1 MAPRLP
7 TITGHVWP
15 FTSTEPVD
23 VVPAPGR
30 VTVVTF
36 VTAFDESCAA
46 MLRRVGDAVAAFESS
61 GLAGSSTGTTVPVD
75 LVAVH
80 SPRYR
85 YARNPAIAAEWFER
99 VVARTEGVAVRPVH
113 DPDHLTWARL
123 GPNGWPTTLVVD
135 HRGRVRGA
143 GLGRPGGD
151 AALDALVDV
160 LDAARRAARAD
171 RRSPLTDGGRHLGRR
186 RDDRRSTAD
195 LPAMSRPATFH
206 TRASRSLRRPT
217 GVAIDGSRIVIAD
230 NGNDRLLVGRLD
242 RDPARV
248 EIEQDIDVPDPRK
261 VAIVGG
267 LVACTSPS
275 SGRVVGIQLDP
286 EAVGGT
292 GAPATLAQGLVWP
305 LGVTAD
311 RDGSIAVTDAGA
323 DQLLRISFPDEER
336 PDAAAADAVGIIGGS
351 GRTGLTDGRAG
362 SAELCQPTA
371 VTRVDKGLVFCDSG
385 TGALRFLDDR
395 GHVATLTATPPLEPG
410 LVDGPVHRA
419 LFQHP
424 GDVASDGDTLWVA
437 DRGNRRLRSIVDRKV
452 VTVEVP
458 GLSSCEAVTP
468 IGDGRLVIVDTAANR
483 LVVVDPTT
491 GEARPLE
498 IVMERDRPPVGTS
511 APPRSGRR

>member
-7 TITGHVWP
+7 TLTGLVWP

-23 VVPAPGR
+23 VVSAPGR

-36 VTAFDESCAA
+36 VTAFDEASAA

-61 GLAGSSTGTTVPVD
+61 GLAGSSAGPAVD
-75 LVAVH
+75 VVAVH

-99 VVARTEGVAVRPVH
+99 VAARTEGVGLRPLH

-123 GPNGWPTTLVVD
+123 GPEGWPTTLVVD

-143 GLGRPGGD
+143 GLGLRGGD
-151 AALDALVDV
+151 AALDALVDAV
-160 LDAARRAARAD
+160 EAATRAAGREPN
-171 RRSPLTDGGRHLGRR
+171 RRSGLTGRR
-186 RDDRRSTAD
+186 RGDRRSTAD
-195 LPAMSRPATFH
+195 LPAMSRPARFH

-217 GVAIDGSRIVIAD
+217 DVAIEGSRIVIAD

-242 RDPARV
+242 RDLVGV
-248 EIEQDIDVPDPRK
+248 EIEHDIDVLDPRK
-261 VAIVGG
+261 VAIVDG
-267 LVACTSPS
+267 LVVCTSPS
-275 SGRVVGIQLDP
+275 TGRVVGIRLDP
-286 EAVGGT
+286 DAVGGAGA
-292 GAPATLAQGLVWP
+292 GAPATLAEGLVWP
-305 LGVTAD
+305 VGVAVD
-311 RDGSIAVTDAGA
+311 RDGSIVVSDAGA
-323 DQLLRISFPDEER
+323 DQLLRVSVPTDGR
-336 PDAAAADAVGIIGGS
+336 PDAAEAAATGVIAGS
-351 GRTGLTDGRAG
+351 GRTGLADGRAG
-362 SAELCQPTA
+362 SAELCQPIA
-371 VTRVDKGLVFCDSG
+371 VARVEKGLVFCDSG

-395 GHVATLTATPPLEPG
+395 GQVATLTATPPLEPG

-424 GDVASDGDTLWVA
+424 SDVSADGDTLWVA

-452 VTVEVP
+452 ATVEVP

-468 IGDGRLVIVDTAANR
+468 VGDGRLLIVDTAANR
-483 LVVVDPTT
+483 LVVADPTT

-498 IVMERDRPPVGTS
+498 VGMERDRPPVGTS
-511 APPRSGRR
+511 GPPRSSRR